1 MTGQQFLRM
10 RLRFS
15 GLVAFVIWLVLLW
28 KHFHGG
34 VPKHHLLHN
43 AAMPGISCWWDALVL
58 PALTCLILTRARV
71 RLVHQGEETGGPQ
84 KSSRHALLGFA
95 VALLVGV
102 MLSVLFT
109 GGQNSA
115 LSYLV
120 DGLFILALFLPI
132 YRAESMLGFVLGMT
146 FTFGAVLPLLF
157 ASFVAIVAALLYQY
171 VRPVIVRIGLW
182 VYGS

>member
-1 MTGQQFLRM
+1 
-10 RLRFS
+10 
-15 GLVAFVIWLVLLW
+15 
-28 KHFHGG
+28 
-34 VPKHHLLHN
+34 
-43 AAMPGISCWWDALVL
+43 
-58 PALTCLILTRARV
+58 
-71 RLVHQGEETGGPQ
+71 
-84 KSSRHALLGFA
+84 
-95 VALLVGV
+95 